1 MKKLLAV
8 LLAFALLVPMGL
20 VANADNQ
27 VTAEPYYLLGWSDY
41 NRDKFPYLE
50 GLAGSSFSNIG
61 DKVILSFGGARMMYG
76 SYTDADVTKF
86 AQAMKKEMD
95 SRPEGMRY
103 WHVYGPGIAL
113 RLAPK
118 NAIYLDHGVDQMKD
132 LLTAA
137 LKKMKEIGCPLE
149 GIVVDTE
156 YIDMGSWYIQGDEAK
171 KDPLIYNKIVNDPRY
186 ATEVRPL
193 LVERGFKF
201 YENITNLTPEIYG
214 IHNSTGDEY
223 AVSRSVWDTVMR
235 LRLMDHLNE
244 WCYEP
249 MITNYPDATL
259 SDYQST
265 DTYAWLKG
273 VNDAGNV
280 VGSVGGNTSKAGN
293 VSNYNFYAN
302 RPSSVFF
309 KDSGGL
315 KVFKTPPTYNGAV
328 YEASAFN
335 MFMYDA
341 NLVKRMYCSTDTKM
355 LSFWLSE
362 YDYDTKE
369 PGTLSNTPY
378 YAEEILHLGLYDP
391 QPFLGYLY
399 SQSFKDENGKVS
411 VEEYEKRCVVLNELM
426 AELTRVAGYSD
437 RKPIELPMNW
447 NSEFVLSGM
456 YVNGKNLWRI
466 TPNTDVVSAQAFQV
480 AGKDPTFSVAGQTV
494 TFPGGKIIEDGKIS
508 VVGTCG
514 YWVETAKDVIPI
526 VTNDADRFVQVP
538 AYVEDFES
546 YKVGTQLTTMN
557 IRDENGWTVMQPKG
571 NPITVEADGENQL
584 ISMTGNA
591 ALKNKQIPA
600 NVTAADSFAK
610 EQHWSLTV
618 TVPAG
623 MTEEEAFV
631 VLDYAGD
638 KQETK
643 DGGYKLSG
651 GKVYYS
657 DNGQYK
663 ELALDVSAGGKY
675 VFTRALNFSTNTCD
689 YVVTDTSGKEVAS
702 AKNVAIAAFTGKI
715 STIGITCTKVAGK
728 ILVDDY
734 TLRVTGAAADFG
746 VYDAATGLKV
756 SAETPHAA
764 SAAYRLSWLNATDK
778 EETATIVAEYYE
790 GSTLKETKTVKE
802 LKLAPGYDGVETGV
816 LEVAAGQSVKVY
828 VKSAL
833 QVNVEQG
840 AAIAPTTPAD
850 PTAPTTDPV
859 TDPTTAPTGTAPTN
873 SADSGKQ
880 SGGNTMVIIL
890 IAVAVVAVVAIV
902 VALVVTKPKKKAE

>member
-1 MKKLLAV
+1 MKKLFAV
-8 LLAFALLVPMGL
+8 LLALALLVPMGL
-20 VANADNQ
+20 VANAEQTVKAQPFYVLNCSDVDN
-27 VTAEPYYLLGWSDY
+27 E
-41 NRDKFPYLE
+41 KFPYIE
-50 GLAGSSFSNIG
+50 QYVNSRFSNIG
-61 DKVILSFGGARMMYG
+61 DKVRISYDGVTLVYG

-86 AQAMKKEMD
+86 AQAVKKTMD
-95 SRPEGMRY
+95 SRPEGLRY
-103 WHVYGPGIAL
+103 WHAWGPGIAL
-113 RLAPK
+113 KLAPVHS
-118 NAIYLDHGVDQMKD
+118 IYLDHGVDQMKD
-132 LLTAA
+132 LMTAI
-137 LKKMKEIGCPLE
+137 LKKYKEIGGQLD
-149 GIVVDTE
+149 GMVADTE
-156 YIDMGSWYIQGDEAK
+156 YVGMGSWYVQGDAT
-171 KDPLIYNKIVNDPRY
+171 KDQLLYKKIVDDPRY

-201 YENITNLTPEIYG
+201 YENVSDLTPEIYG
-214 IHNSTGDEY
+214 ISKETGSAYE
-223 AVSRSVWDTVMR
+223 VSRSVWDTVMR
-235 LRLMDHLNE
+235 IRLAKYLNE

-249 MITNYPDATL
+249 LITYFPHATL
-259 SDYQST
+259 SDYQIA
-265 DTYAWLKG
+265 DTAAWLKG
-273 VNDAGNV
+273 VNDAGSV
-280 VGSVGGNTSKAGN
+280 VGSVAGNTMKGGN
-293 VSNYNFYAN
+293 VSNYNFYAS
-302 RPSSVFF
+302 RPSAKFYESFA
-309 KDSGGL
+309 
-315 KVFKTPPTYNGAV
+315 TPPAYNGAV
-328 YEASAFN
+328 YEATPFN
-335 MFMYDA
+335 MFLYDA
-341 NLVKRMYCSTDTKM
+341 NLAKRMYASTDTKQI
-355 LSFWLSE
+355 SAWLAR
-362 YDYDTKE
+362 YDYATKKE
-369 PGTLSNTPY
+369 GTLSNTPY
-378 YAEEILHLGLYDP
+378 YAEQIFHLGLCDP
-391 QPFLGYLY
+391 EPFLGYLY
-399 SQSFKDENGKVS
+399 DQEFKDENGKVS
-411 VEEYEKRCVVLNELM
+411 KEVYESRLGVLNELM

-480 AGKDPTFSVAGQTV
+480 AGKDTTFSVAGQTV

-675 VFTRALNFSTNTCD
+675 VFTRALNFSTNSCD
-689 YVVTDTSGKEVAS
+689 YVVTDASGKEVAS

-859 TDPTTAPTGTAPTN
+859 TDLTTAPTGTAPTN

-880 SGGNTMVIIL
+880 SGGNTMVIVL